1 MTPHLCLPQSK
12 TPEQL
17 ALWIKENSK
26 HDFSH
31 EEKIPLT
38 EEDIA
43 ELEHKSSAASRALDR
58 LKAIEDDFKYHLT
71 NGTPV
76 IGGVSQPYEVTIVPT
91 KGTKE
96 LKANREHADKIL
108 EQGYQVEVTQLYTI
122 PYPEESTMV
131 VVTIEGQ
138 EWPMYTKPMG
148 KDQKAMYGE
157 LFYKDSGG
165 ETKKLKRGKQGLDL
179 PDHMKVT
186 GFDKD
191 TSTLNIEVDES
202 KRKSDLFD

>member
-1 MTPHLCLPQSK
+1 MTPHLCLPQTK

-38 EEDIA
+38 EEEIQA
-43 ELEHKSSAASRALDR
+43 FEHKSSAASRALDR
-58 LKAIEDDFKYHLT
+58 LKAVEDSFKYHIT

-76 IGGVSQPYEVTIVPT
+76 IGGVAQPQEIVIPPT

-108 EQGYQVEVTQLYTI
+108 EQGYQVVTTALYTI
-122 PYPEESTMV
+122 PYPEESLMV

-157 LFYKDSGG
+157 LFAEGG
-165 ETKKLKRGKQGLDL
+165 KRKKGLKLGDNMRI
-179 PDHMKVT
+179 T
-186 GFDKD
+186 GVEGNTF
-191 TSTLNIEVDES
+191 TIESDES
-202 KRKSDLFD
+202 KRSSEGLFD